1 MFSLSIYICVRVYV
15 HMLWLC
21 LKTIEIYTVT
31 LNLNWLKHSIP
42 NKMLDFQIPDVPS
55 GKSESD
61 PALNLG
67 SHENYSH
74 IDGFIDGFWLV
85 VDLPL

>member
-1 MFSLSIYICVRVYV
+1 
-15 HMLWLC
+15 
-21 LKTIEIYTVT
+21 
-31 LNLNWLKHSIP
+31 
-42 NKMLDFQIPDVPS
+42 
-55 GKSESD
+55 
-61 PALNLG
+61 LG